1 MHITS
6 PTLSALSSCTV
17 RCGASVRIVSWV
29 LCALAAV
36 AMGQA
41 FADEHEEHQGWQSM
55 RVLALS
61 TQPNQMQVVDLGNND
76 RHTGILLNRRR
87 SEIVALRYVLPEKRR
102 QPGASRR
109 PNDPPMV
116 PEIAMDPLLLRGLPM
131 EMVVATIPGLGPRA
145 VVLTGPSPR
154 LSVVRDDGEGPLVE
168 ERVMSLL
175 PGRVLEG
182 VPMQLVEHDE
192 QTFVL
197 IPFQEGTQKVSLSE
211 DAGRAQWLSPRER
224 LAIRGWW
231 WADATG
237 NGTTDLVDW
246 VRRGSGEV
254 ALRWRALHDG
264 RLSLPQ
270 MVSDLSDFRAESVEV
285 IDNGADG
292 AHIVALPSR
301 GSGELRS
308 YAIARGEEHAY
319 GGRQQVLFSNRG
331 QWTSMELHGS
341 PALVLADGSEPRF
354 LTWRVDEDG
363 FSFGETYP
371 GVAQVRGLVS
381 LGERLFI
388 WRDGAGD
395 LLSSHWQDGRL
406 TFPQPW
412 QPRADVEDRAILAL
426 GRVGSV
432 VWWVQ
437 RLDKDLQ
444 LVRWSDGE
452 DAPVAIDYPQAGERT
467 QRAQWLG
474 GDLLLVQDQF
484 SPNGRLLSL
493 DEEGSPRSLT
503 PPHLARLELSQYR
516 LINVPGAAP
525 RPARIADGVLQ
536 WLDDQAQ
543 AIDQVMLEEG
553 QGLTDLVMRGDG
565 SALALEQGGN
575 RAHILHPDSAG
586 VLRLQESVDLPG
598 GRSLVT
604 DPHLD
609 LVLEREQSLVRLHA
623 GQPWELQMR
632 HVIDYEGK
640 GENEDEGGIYRIRGI
655 DVTGDG
661 RRELLAFDDAQHR
674 VTVYDPAQDFIPL
687 WSWQVF
693 TDEHYPYGYRRN
705 EIRPQPRLAAAGDL
719 TGDGR
724 NDLIMVAHDRL
735 LIYFAA
741 AEEDLQ

>member
-1 MHITS
+1 MQRTS
-6 PTLSALSSCTV
+6 STLVC
-17 RCGASVRIVSWV
+17 
-29 LCALAAV
+29 LAALLCGGMLV
-36 AMGQA
+36 G
-41 FADEHEEHQGWQSM
+41 EEQHPGWQSM

-61 TQPNQMQVVDLGNND
+61 SQPNQMQVVDLGNNG
-76 RHTGILLNRRR
+76 RSTGVLLNRRR
-87 SEIVALRYVLPEKRR
+87 SEIVALRYLEADQRR
-102 QPGASRR
+102 QPGAQRR

-116 PEIAMDPLLLRGLPM
+116 PEISVDPLLLRGLPM
-131 EMVVATIPGLGPRA
+131 EMVTATIPGVGPRA

-154 LSVVRDDGEGPLVE
+154 LSIVRDDGEGPLVE
-168 ERVMSLL
+168 ERVITLL
-175 PGRVLEG
+175 PGSMLDG
-182 VPMQLVEHDE
+182 VPMHLLEHDD
-192 QTFVL
+192 QSFVL
-197 IPFQEGTQKVSLSE
+197 IPFQQGTQKVPLAE
-211 DAGRAQWLSPRER
+211 GGRPQWLSPRER

-237 NGTTDLVDW
+237 NGATDLVDW

-254 ALRWRALHDG
+254 ALRWRAVRDG
-264 RLSLPQ
+264 SLELPQ
-270 MVSDLSDFRAESVEV
+270 VVSDLSDFRAESVEV
-285 IDNGADG
+285 IDGGEDG

-301 GSGELRS
+301 GSTELRS
-308 YAIARGEEHAY
+308 YVIARGEDHAY
-319 GGRQQVLFSNRG
+319 GGRQQVLFANRG
-331 QWTSMELHGS
+331 QWTSMELNGA

-354 LTWRVDEDG
+354 LTWQVNEEG

-395 LLSSHWQDGRL
+395 LLTSTWQDGRL

-426 GRVGSV
+426 ARVGSV
-432 VWWVQ
+432 VWWVV
-437 RLDKDLQ
+437 RLGEDLE
-444 LVRWSDGE
+444 LVRWADGE
-452 DAPVAIDYPQAGERT
+452 EQPVVTTYPASGART

-493 DEEGSPRSLT
+493 NDEGEPHSIT
-503 PPHLARLELSQYR
+503 PPHLARLEMSQYR
-516 LINVPGAAP
+516 LIDVPGAAP
-525 RPARIADGVLQ
+525 RAARIADGVLQ

-543 AIDQVMLEEG
+543 ATDQVMLEEG
-553 QGLTDLVMRGDG
+553 QGLIDVVMRGDG

-575 RAHILHPDSAG
+575 RSHILHPDAAG

-598 GRSLVT
+598 GRRLIT
-604 DPHLD
+604 DPHLG

-623 GQPWELQMR
+623 GRPWELQVR
-632 HVIDYEGK
+632 HVIDYEAHSDGAD
-640 GENEDEGGIYRIRGI
+640 EDEAGIYRMLSADI
-655 DVTGDG
+655 TGDG
-661 RRELLAFDDAQHR
+661 RRELVAFDDAQHR
-674 VTVYDPAQDFIPL
+674 ITIYDPAQAFAPL

-705 EIRPQPRLAAAGDL
+705 EIRPQPRLLAAGDL

-724 NDLIMVAHDRL
+724 NDLIMVAQDRL

-741 AEEDLQ
+741 NEEDLQ